1 MPGNFLQDAAGFF
14 QTASPIIAGATGV
27 ANIGGTLGNFGL
39 QLNNLKYQKDLQ
51 KTLFAREDNA
61 VQRRVRDLEAAGLSP
76 VLAAGSAAQAG
87 PVVSTVA
94 PQLGRLDDVGSGAI
108 DRIATDAAIQQSHA
122 SAAASYSQ
130 GQLLQRQREKTE
142 YETEIAKAN
151 LDAITKGIK
160 MREKAGLMPD
170 ITSGLGVELENSGSL
185 WKETI
190 DSITKGDFK
199 QAAPALLG
207 LVLKMGVR

>member
-1 MPGNFLQDAAGFF
+1 MPGNFLDDAAGFF
-14 QTASPIIAGATGV
+14 RTASPIIAGATGV
-27 ANIGGTLGNFGL
+27 ANIGGTLGNLGL

-51 KTLFAREDNA
+51 KTLFEREDNA

-122 SAAASYSQ
+122 SAATSYSQ
-130 GQLLQRQREKTE
+130 SALLQKQREKTE

-160 MREKAGLMPD
+160 MREDAGLMPD
-170 ITSGLGVELENSGSL
+170 ITSGLGVELQNSGSL

-207 LVLKMGVR
+207 LVLKMGIR